1 MINLLLLQYYQPLTF
16 KIHESSPK
24 SSCDRIKGG
33 RSFSLSF
40 SLYVCVCMKTRMDYH
55 LPLGYQISR
64 MYVKMF
70 KFLL

>member
-33 RSFSLSF
+33 GLSLSL
-40 SLYVCVCMKTRMDYH
+40 SLSLCVCVYEDTYG
-55 LPLGYQISR
+55 LSFAFGISNLKD
-64 MYVKMF
+64 VC
-70 KFLL
+70 